1 MGRGAEQ
8 KTYRRPTSKHMKRC
22 STKLI
27 IRVIQIKATARYHF
41 TSVRMPLPNKARK
54 NERWQGCGEKGTL
67 VHCWRERKLVSL
79 LWKTSFPGGSVV
91 KSPPANAGEA
101 RDVGVNPGLGR
112 SPAVGNGNPLQYS
125 CLGNCGQ
132 TSLTGNIPWGL
143 KESETTEWPSM
154 HALLENSIETAQ
166 NLRIKPPYI

>member
-125 CLGNCGQ
+125 CLGNSMEKGNWRAIIHGVTKSWTQLSNYAHTCTLVANLCDTIHCG
-132 TSLTGNIPWGL
+132 TC
-143 KESETTEWPSM
+143 
-154 HALLENSIETAQ
+154 A
-166 NLRIKPPYI
+166 